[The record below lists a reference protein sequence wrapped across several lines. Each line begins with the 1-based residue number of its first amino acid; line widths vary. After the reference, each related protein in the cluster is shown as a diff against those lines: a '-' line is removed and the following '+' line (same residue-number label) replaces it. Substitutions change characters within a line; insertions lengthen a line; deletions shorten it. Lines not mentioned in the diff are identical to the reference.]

1 VTTSAPVSVLGLGKL
16 GACVAAALALRGRTV
31 IGVDVRPE
39 IVDSLNEGRVSL
51 VEPGLQEAVSG
62 GRSRLCATTDVGAA
76 IRNSDVTFVVVPT
89 PSQPD
94 GAFSLDIA
102 KKAFAEIGRALKEK
116 DTWHLVVLTS
126 TVLPGMTRHGLIPV
140 LEETS
145 GKRCGVDFGVCY
157 SPAFI
162 ALGSVIRDFLNP
174 DVVIVG
180 ESDPRAGETLEAL
193 YADVLEND
201 APVRRMSLEN
211 GELAKIGVN
220 TFVTTKIAFA
230 NMIADLCERIPGGD
244 VDVVTDTLGLD
255 RRIGRAYLTGGL
267 GYGGPCF
274 PRDNQALSHLARAL
288 GTSAPIAEATDRV
301 NQEVPARIISRLKQ
315 AAAEG
320 KRISVLGLSYKPGT
334 SVIEASQGIWL
345 ARALAR
351 AGARVTAYDP
361 LAGLEALR
369 ELGSEAAV
377 AATLEDALAQAEVVL
392 VCAPDPEFRSLTAE
406 AFTRATDAQPIVVFD
421 CWRVLS
427 SQLNGRKGIHY
438 IAAGRFT
445 NDPGAVEH
453 LAHLWGE
460 HPEEPAVIRGNGGHN
475 HIPAA
480 GATA

>member
-1 VTTSAPVSVLGLGKL
+1 MTSAPVSVLGLGKL

-31 IGVDVRPE
+31 IGVDVRSD
-39 IVDSLNEGRVSL
+39 IVDSINEGRVSL
-51 VEPGLQEAVSG
+51 VEPGLQEALSAG
-62 GRSRLCATTDVGAA
+62 KARLCATTDVGAA
-76 IRNSDVTFVVVPT
+76 IRGSDVTFVVVPT
-89 PSQPD
+89 PSKPD

-102 KKAFAEIGRALKEK
+102 KQAFAGIGRALKDKES
-116 DTWHLVVLTS
+116 WHLVVLTS
-126 TVLPGMTRHGLIPV
+126 TVLPGMTRHGLIPI
-140 LEETS
+140 LEEMS

-180 ESDPRAGETLEAL
+180 ESDPRSGETLEAL
-193 YADVLEND
+193 YAEVLENG

-220 TFVTTKIAFA
+220 TYVTTKIAFA

-301 NQEVPARIISRLKQ
+301 NEEVPARIISRLKK

-320 KRISVLGLSYKPGT
+320 RRISVLGLSYKPGT
-334 SVIEASQGIWL
+334 SVTEASQGIWL

-369 ELGSEAAV
+369 ELGSTAAV

-392 VCAPDPEFRSLTAE
+392 VCAPDPEFRTLTAQSFPRDPAGE
-406 AFTRATDAQPIVVFD
+406 PIVVFD

-427 SQLNGRKGIHY
+427 DQLTGQDGIHY
-438 IAAGRFT
+438 IAAGRFA
-445 NDPGAVEH
+445 DERGATRH
-453 LAHLWGE
+453 LAQLWSDPPAE
-460 HPEEPAVIRGNGGHN
+460 SSVLHPHGAPTTAMPV
-475 HIPAA
+475 A